1 MAPELSSLLERCPN
15 LTLLVT
21 SRELLRI
28 QGEVEY
34 PVPPLAEPEAV
45 SLFCERAQ
53 TEPTEEIA
61 ELCARLDSLP
71 LAVELAAART
81 KALTPAQIL
90 ERLSG
95 RLDLLKGGRD
105 ADPRQQTL
113 RATIEWSYE
122 LLSPEEQQL
131 FARLSVFAGGCT
143 LEAAEEVADAELD
156 TLQSLVEKSL
166 LRFTNRALLDARN
179 DPRVRGGAARRSRRT
194 RLVSAMSHAEWFL
207 RLATDAEPRLHGSEQ
222 LRWLDCLETERGN
235 LRAALA
241 WGLGGGDR
249 QVGLR
254 LGGLLMWFWQLRSY
268 LGEGEAWLA
277 AATSEAEHQPA
288 AVRARLL
295 QGQGQ
300 LTYYKGDPGEA
311 QRLLD
316 QALGLWRASGDLR
329 GTAETLVYLGV
340 AAGDSDQPI
349 LARSAGE
356 ESVSLA
362 RQLGDD
368 WLLGFALWALGVGY
382 AFGSFGAEDQL
393 RASPGSCTG
402 SGDQSAGSQLL
413 EESVELLRR
422 TGDGW
427 ALGAP
432 LYYLGVIARASGLLE
447 DARALVAEA
456 AGLFRET
463 GDKWRVAIALRELA
477 EITELSGDSNGARLL
492 RRESEEA
499 RSELG
504 RLRTSGAPLAELR

>member
-1 MAPELSSLLERCPN
+1 MPH
-15 LTLLVT
+15 
-21 SRELLRI
+21 
-28 QGEVEY
+28 
-34 PVPPLAEPEAV
+34 
-45 SLFCERAQ
+45 
-53 TEPTEEIA
+53 
-61 ELCARLDSLP
+61 
-71 LAVELAAART
+71 
-81 KALTPAQIL
+81 
-90 ERLSG
+90 
-95 RLDLLKGGRD
+95 
-105 ADPRQQTL
+105 
-113 RATIEWSYE
+113 
-122 LLSPEEQQL
+122 
-131 FARLSVFAGGCT
+131 
-143 LEAAEEVADAELD
+143 LD

-166 LRFTNRALLDARN
+166 LRFTNERYWMLETIREYAVERLEESEDATGIR
-179 DPRVRGGAARRSRRT
+179 DV
-194 RLVSAMSHAEWFL
+194 HAEWFL

-340 AAGDSDQPI
+340 AAGDSDEPI

-402 SGDQSAGSQLL
+402 SGDQSAGPSC
-413 EESVELLRR
+413 SR
-422 TGDGW
+422 
-427 ALGAP
+427 
-432 LYYLGVIARASGLLE
+432 RASSSSAVPVTGGRSVLLSTTSE
-447 DARALVAEA
+447 SSPVHPVSSRTPAPSSRKPL
-456 AGLFRET
+456 GC
-463 GDKWRVAIALRELA
+463 
-477 EITELSGDSNGARLL
+477 SGRQG
-492 RRESEEA
+492 
-499 RSELG
+499 
-504 RLRTSGAPLAELR
+504 TSGASPSLFASWPRSPS